1 MPPGTLRRVATLIL
15 VRHGHTDAAG
25 KRLTGWAGGV
35 HLNEAGR
42 RQAERLVGRLNGIRV
57 DHIVS
62 SPLERCRETA
72 APLAEARGRRVDVR
86 RAWIEV
92 GYGDWTGRS
101 IPQLRRTKLWR
112 RVMTTPSNVRFP
124 GGESLLEVQARAV
137 DAAFDLAAEHARGT
151 VAVVSHAD
159 VIRLLVAHLAGMHAD
174 HLQRLSIDTASITA
188 VSLSNGIP
196 RLLTVNDTGDLAVLR
211 AGRGKVGG

>member
-1 MPPGTLRRVATLIL
+1 MTTLLL

-25 KRLTGWAGGV
+25 KRLTGWAPGV
-35 HLNEAGR
+35 HLNELGR
-42 RQAERLVGRLNGIRV
+42 LQAERLVERLDGVRI
-57 DHIVS
+57 DTIVS

-72 APLAEARGRRVDVR
+72 APLAKARGHAVDVK

-92 GYGDWTGRS
+92 GYGEWTGRS
-101 IPQLRRTKLWR
+101 ISQLRRTKLWR
-112 RVMTTPSNVRFP
+112 RVMFAPSNVRFP
-124 GGESLLEVQARAV
+124 GGESLLEVQVRAV
-137 DAAFDLAAEHARGT
+137 DATLDIASRPARGN
-151 VAVVSHAD
+151 VVVVSHAD

-188 VSLSNGIP
+188 VSISDGFP

-211 AGRGKVGG
+211 SGRGKLGG

>member
-1 MPPGTLRRVATLIL
+1 MATLLL

-25 KRLTGWAGGV
+25 KRLTGRAGGV

-42 RQAERLVGRLNGIRV
+42 QQAERLVGRLDGIRV

-72 APLAEARGRRVDVR
+72 APLAETRGRRVDVR

-92 GYGDWTGRS
+92 DYGEWTGRS
-101 IPQLRRTKLWR
+101 ITQLRRTKLWR
-112 RVMTTPSNVRFP
+112 RVMTAPSNVRFP

-137 DAAFDLAAEHARGT
+137 DAANDLAAEHPRGT
-151 VAVVSHAD
+151 VVVVSHAD
-159 VIRLLVAHLAGMHAD
+159 VIRLFVANLAGMHAD

-188 VSLSNGIP
+188 VSLSDGVP

-211 AGRGKVGG
+211 VGRGKVGG

>member
-1 MPPGTLRRVATLIL
+1 VATLLL

-25 KRLTGWAGGV
+25 KRLTGWAPGV
-35 HLNEAGR
+35 HLNEDGR
-42 RQAERLVGRLNGIRV
+42 RQAERLVARLDGIRV
-57 DHIVS
+57 DAIVS

-72 APLAEARGRRVDVR
+72 APLARARGRRVAVR

-101 IPQLRRTKLWR
+101 ISQLRRTKLWR
-112 RVMTTPSNVRFP
+112 RVMSTPSNVRFP

-151 VAVVSHAD
+151 VVVVSHAD

-174 HLQRLSIDTASITA
+174 HLHRLSIDTASITA
-188 VSLSNGIP
+188 VSLSDGVP
-196 RLLTVNDTGDLAVLR
+196 RLLTANDTGDLAVLR
-211 AGRGKVGG
+211 TGRGKVGG

>member
-1 MPPGTLRRVATLIL
+1 VATLLL

-25 KRLTGWAGGV
+25 KRLTGWAPGV
-35 HLNEAGR
+35 HLSEDGR
-42 RQAERLVGRLNGIRV
+42 RQAERLVTRLHGIRV
-57 DHIVS
+57 DTIVS

-72 APLAEARGRRVDVR
+72 APLAKARGRRVVVR

-92 GYGDWTGRS
+92 DFGDWTGRS
-101 IPQLRRTKLWR
+101 ISQLRRTKMWR

-124 GGESLLEVQARAV
+124 GGERLLEVQARAV
-137 DAAFDLAAEHARGT
+137 DAAFDLAAEHPRGT
-151 VAVVSHAD
+151 VVVVSHAD

-174 HLQRLSIDTASITA
+174 HLQRLSVDTASITA
-188 VSLSNGIP
+188 VSLSDGVP

-211 AGRGKVGG
+211 TDRGKVGG

>member
-1 MPPGTLRRVATLIL
+1 MTTLLL

-25 KRLTGWAGGV
+25 KRLTGWAPGV
-35 HLNEAGR
+35 HLNERGR
-42 RQAERLVGRLNGIRV
+42 LQAERLVERLDGVRI
-57 DHIVS
+57 DTIVS

-72 APLAEARGRRVDVR
+72 APLARARGHAVDVK

-92 GYGDWTGRS
+92 GYGEWTGRS
-101 IPQLRRTKLWR
+101 ISQLRRTKLWR
-112 RVMTTPSNVRFP
+112 RVMFAPSNVRSP
-124 GGESLLEVQARAV
+124 GGESLLEVQVRAV
-137 DAAFDLAAEHARGT
+137 DATLDIASRHARGT
-151 VAVVSHAD
+151 VVVVSHAD

-188 VSLSNGIP
+188 VSISDGFP

-211 AGRGKVGG
+211 SGRGKLGG

>member
-1 MPPGTLRRVATLIL
+1 MATLLL

-25 KRLTGWAGGV
+25 KRLTGWAPGV
-35 HLNEAGR
+35 HLSEDGR
-42 RQAERLVGRLNGIRV
+42 RQAERLVTRLHGIRV
-57 DHIVS
+57 DTIVS

-72 APLAEARGRRVDVR
+72 APLAKARGRRVVVR

-101 IPQLRRTKLWR
+101 ISQLRRTKLWR
-112 RVMTTPSNVRFP
+112 RVMTTPSIVRFP
-124 GGESLLEVQARAV
+124 GGERLLEVQARAV
-137 DAAFDLAAEHARGT
+137 DAAFDLAAEHPRGT
-151 VAVVSHAD
+151 VVVVSHAD

-174 HLQRLSIDTASITA
+174 HLQRLSVDTASITA
-188 VSLSNGIP
+188 VSLSDGVP

-211 AGRGKVGG
+211 TDRGKMGG